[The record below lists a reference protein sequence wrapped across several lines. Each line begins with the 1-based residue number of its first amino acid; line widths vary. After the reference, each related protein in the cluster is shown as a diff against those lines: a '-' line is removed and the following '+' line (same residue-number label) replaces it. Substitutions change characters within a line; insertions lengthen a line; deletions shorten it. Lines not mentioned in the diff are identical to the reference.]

1 MVQLSKR
8 GQALVYEVLDGDR
21 AIGQVVAPVGQPAL
35 GVGAGTVLLRR
46 DPRPLA
52 RRSTSPR

>member
-8 GQALVYEVLDGDR
+8 GQALVYELRDGDR
-21 AIGQVVAPVGQPAL
+21 AIGQVVAPAGRPAL

-46 DPRPLA
+46 EPRA
-52 RRSTSPR
+52 YAGTR